1 MNLTYLLSATTTGT
15 ADPAAGMNWYPLLML
30 AVMFGLMFVMVYLPQ
45 KKQQKK
51 EAEMR
56 NSIEVGDGVTT
67 IGGIVGRVVSVK
79 EDTILMETGSDR
91 VKIRMMKNAI
101 ASVEKLDLTSDKQE
115 DKKA

>member
-1 MNLTYLLSATTTGT
+1 MNYLYLLSTETVGASDPTG
-15 ADPAAGMNWYPLLML
+15 GMNWYPLLML

-79 EDTILMETGSDR
+79 DDTILMETGSDR

-101 ASVEKLDLTSDKQE
+101 ASVEKLELTNDKQE